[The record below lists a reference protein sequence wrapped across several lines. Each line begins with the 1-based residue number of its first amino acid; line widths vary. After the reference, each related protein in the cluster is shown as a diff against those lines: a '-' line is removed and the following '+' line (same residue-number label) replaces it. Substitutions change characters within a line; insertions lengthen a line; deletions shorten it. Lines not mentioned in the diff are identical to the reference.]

1 MKENKPLARFKMILF
16 SIMFLFCS
24 MTNLNAAHIQLGSKI
39 IKISE
44 NNINLNEL
52 VWKIKKLTGYEFVC
66 DTDDL
71 SRYDDVTIKKEGS
84 IEQILDE
91 AFEDTD
97 LTYYSE
103 DNIYIIKKK
112 DAVSNETFQQEKKKI
127 KGKVTDEKGVPLPG
141 VSVIIK
147 GTSIGAAT
155 NIDGEYSLEVEN
167 SNILLI
173 SFMGMT
179 SQTVEIVENKSVY
192 DVVLKEATEQLQ
204 EVVVTTGYGKIDR
217 KLFTGSAVKLKAE
230 DAKVDGVA
238 DVGRM
243 LEGKVAG
250 VQVQSVSGTFG
261 AAPKIRIRGA
271 SSIYGDTKPLWVVDG
286 VILEDVVDISPD
298 QLSSGDASTL
308 ISSSVAGINAD
319 DIESFSILKDASAT
333 ALYGARAMNGVIVI
347 TTKKG
352 TVGKPR
358 VNVTSELTV
367 KAKPNYA
374 QYDIMNSQE
383 QISVFREMER
393 KGWLQH
399 ADMMNSKNGGIYFRM
414 YDLVNTFDERTGK
427 FGLENTESGRANFLR
442 GYEYANTDW
451 FDLLF
456 RNSISQQHSVSVSS
470 GSENSTFYVS
480 TSMLNDSG
488 WTIADDVNRYTI
500 NMRGEFDLNDKLTI
514 GLMTKGS
521 IREQKAPGTFNRSS
535 NDVDGD
541 FSREFDIN
549 PFSFALNSS
558 RTLKPYGSDGDLEYY
573 RMNYAP
579 FNVLSEYKNHFI
591 DLSVVD
597 LSIQGELGYK
607 ISPHMDY
614 KFIGS
619 VRYVKSTSEHQIKEN
634 SNVAGAY
641 RAAGTALIAE
651 QNRFLFNDLNNPLAQ
666 PKVILPNGGFYNTE
680 DNSLTNYFMRH
691 MLNFNKT
698 YDEVHSVNWMSGF
711 EVKYSDRQRRTML
724 GYGYQYDA
732 GGTVNTEPDVFDMLS
747 QGGVPYFSMS
757 KFKDRYVAG
766 FANLAY
772 AYKGKYSVNV
782 TGRIDGS
789 NRMGASQSARWLPTW
804 NVSGKWNIKEESFL
818 QDVNWLSFL
827 QVRGTYGLTA
837 SMGPARNSEMILRNS
852 LSLAPFADD
861 RQNSI
866 RIESLANT
874 DLTWEKQYEANVGL
888 DFGLF
893 NNRVSVQMDAYKRNS
908 FDLIAAVRT
917 NAIGGEGLK
926 FANYADMDSKGIEFT
941 LNTRNVV
948 SPNGLNW
955 TSNLTFSYNKNEITD
970 LKTESRIIDL
980 VYPEGGALEGGP
992 VRGLYSIP
1000 FAGLTNEG
1008 IPEFYTADGEKDQ
1021 YVWFQDDKIS
1031 HLKYEGPID
1040 PKVTGG
1046 FGNVFKYKNWTLNAF
1061 TTFGFGNVIRLYP
1074 SFSASYSDMDAM
1086 SKDMNDRWLVAG
1098 DEEKTD
1104 IPGIISKR
1112 VYDKYQ
1118 GDIEATF
1125 NAYNYSDRRVAKGDF
1140 VRLKQVSLSYKLP
1153 KQFIE
1158 KVGFANAEVKAQG
1171 ANLWLLYSDKK
1182 LNGQDPEFFGA
1193 GGVALPVPRQYTF
1206 TLKLGF

>member
-1 MKENKPLARFKMILF
+1 MKQNRPLARFKMIF
-16 SIMFLFCS
+16 FVVMFFLFS
-24 MTNLNAAHIQLGSKI
+24 MTNLNAAHTQGGKVIS
-39 IKISE
+39 ISE
-44 NNINLNEL
+44 SNINLNEL

-66 DTDDL
+66 DADDL
-71 SRYDDVTIKKEGS
+71 SRYDNVTIKKKGT
-84 IEQILDE
+84 IKQILDE
-91 AFEDTD
+91 ALKDTD
-97 LTYYSE
+97 LIYYSE

-112 DAVSNETFQQEKKKI
+112 VSANKEAFQKQRRKI
-127 KGKVTDEKGVPLPG
+127 NGTIIDEQGMPLPG
-141 VSVIIK
+141 VSIIIEGTIK
-147 GTSIGAAT
+147 GTST
-155 NIDGEYSLEVEN
+155 DMDGKYSLEVEN
-167 SNILLI
+167 GNILLI

-179 SQTVEIVENKSVY
+179 SQSIEIVAGKSVY
-192 DVVLKEATEQLQ
+192 DVVLQESAEQLQ
-204 EVVVTTGYGKIDR
+204 EIVLTTGYSKIDR
-217 KLFTGSAVKLKAE
+217 KLFTGSAAKLSAKDVKI
-230 DAKVDGVA
+230 DGMA

-243 LEGKVAG
+243 LEGRVAG
-250 VQVQSVSGTFG
+250 VQVQNVSGTFG

-319 DIESFSILKDASAT
+319 DIKSFSILKDASAT

-352 TVGKPR
+352 KIGRPR
-358 VNVTSELTV
+358 VNVTSEFTV
-367 KAKPNYA
+367 RAKPSYA

-383 QISVFREMER
+383 QMSVFREMER

-399 ADMMNSKNGGIYFRM
+399 ADMMRSKNGGVYFRM
-414 YDLVNTFDERTGK
+414 YDLINTFDETSGGY
-427 FGLENTESGRANFLR
+427 GLVNTTQSRANFLR
-442 GYEYANTDW
+442 NYEYANTDW
-451 FDLLF
+451 FHLLF
-456 RNSISQQHSVSVSS
+456 RNFLMQQHSVSISS

-488 WTIADDVNRYTI
+488 WTIADDVNRFTV
-500 NMRGEFDLNDKLTI
+500 NMRGEFNLSDKLTV
-514 GLMTKGS
+514 GLLTKGS
-521 IREQKAPGTFNRSS
+521 IRKQRAPGTFNRAS

-558 RTLKPYGSDGDLEYY
+558 RTLRPYDNDGNLEYY

-579 FNVLSEYKNHFI
+579 FNVLNEYKNHFI

-597 LSIQGELGYK
+597 LSIQAELGYK
-607 ISPHMDY
+607 ITPHIDY

-619 VRYVKSTSEHQIKEN
+619 LRYVKSTSEHQIKEN

-641 RAAGTALIAE
+641 RAAPDATVAE
-651 QNRFLFNDLNNPLAQ
+651 LNRFLFNDLNNPTAL

-698 YDEVHSVNWMSGF
+698 FEDVHAVNWISGF
-711 EVKYSDRQRRTML
+711 ELKYSDRQRRTML

-732 GGTVNTEPDVFDMLS
+732 GGTVNTDPDVFDMLS
-747 QGGVPYFSMS
+747 QGGIPYFSMS
-757 KFKDRYVAG
+757 EFKDRYVAG

-772 AYKGKYSVNV
+772 SYDRKYVVNL

-789 NRMGASQSARWLPTW
+789 NRMGASRKARWLPTW
-804 NVSGKWNIKEESFL
+804 NVSGKWNIKEEDFM
-818 QDVNWLSFL
+818 QNVDWLSFL

-837 SMGPARNSEMILRNS
+837 STGPARNSEMILRNA
-852 LSLAPFADD
+852 LSLAPFAGD

-874 DLTWEKQYEANVGL
+874 DLTWEKQYEANIGL

-893 NNRVSVQMDAYKRNS
+893 NNRISVQAEAYKRNS
-908 FDLIAAVRT
+908 FDLIAAIRT

-926 FANYADMDSKGIEFT
+926 FANYADMESKGVELT
-941 LNTRNVV
+941 LNTRNLVNN
-948 SPNGLNW
+948 NGLNW
-955 TSNLTFSYNKNEITD
+955 TSNFTFSFNENEVTN

-980 VYPEGGALEGGP
+980 VYPEGGPLEGGP

-1008 IPEFYTADGEKDQ
+1008 IPEFYTADGERSQ
-1021 YVWFQDDKIS
+1021 NVWFQDTEID
-1031 HLKYEGPID
+1031 HLKFEGSID
-1040 PKVTGG
+1040 PKITGG
-1046 FGNVFKYKNWTLNAF
+1046 LGNTFTYKNWTLNAF
-1061 TTFGFGNVIRLYP
+1061 TTFAFGNVIRLYP

-1098 DEEKTD
+1098 DEAKTD

-1112 VYDKYQ
+1112 VYDQYQ
-1118 GDIEATF
+1118 GDIDATF

-1140 VRLKQVSLSYKLP
+1140 VRLKQVSLSYRLP
-1153 KQFIE
+1153 KQAIE
-1158 KVGFANAEVKAQG
+1158 KIGLANAEIKAQG
-1171 ANLWLLYSDKK
+1171 VNLWLLHSDKK